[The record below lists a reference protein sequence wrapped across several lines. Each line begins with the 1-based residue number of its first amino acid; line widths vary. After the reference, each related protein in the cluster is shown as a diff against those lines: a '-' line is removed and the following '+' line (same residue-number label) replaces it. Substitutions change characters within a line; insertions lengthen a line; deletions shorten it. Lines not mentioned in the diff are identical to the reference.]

1 MQPINFIRTVTVLCG
16 RCIRVRTFA
25 HVFRYSRSHAHCRR
39 HRRVACAVTSHP
51 FSPFSHCNRIVSIIN
66 EPRLG
71 FTWLSLSLLRAHTH
85 THTHIHATYHLYPRC
100 CTHVSA
106 YTTIL
111 VDTQLCIHAVDLFT
125 CGRTTNDE
133 TVGGSFLLLWPR
145 NEIRERTYIVHTV
158 LRKNLKPPVLSILPC
173 RLNVTFWKKIYTSY
187 TRWSRNFF
195 RSPRFLLIIVVISKK
210 MMNKSVVWKKLREIW
225 NRRNRK
231 ISENN
236 IHR

>member
-25 HVFRYSRSHAHCRR
+25 HVFRYSRSHAHGRR

-71 FTWLSLSLLRAHTH
+71 FTWLSLSLLHTH
-85 THTHIHATYHLYPRC
+85 TRSPATYHLYPRC

-106 YTTIL
+106 YTTIP

-173 RLNVTFWKKIYTSY
+173 RLNVTFWKIYTSY
-187 TRWSRNFF
+187 TRWSWNFF
-195 RSPRFLLIIVVISKK
+195 RFPRFLITIGVINKK
-210 MMNKSVVWKKLREIW
+210 MTNKSVVWNVAWNLESEIQ
-225 NRRNRK
+225 RNTK

-236 IHR
+236 IRR